1 MAINL
6 ETPVVT
12 PSTTSVTYGEVWLSR
27 MDIQAFDANQPVR
40 INAVLSPART
50 LADGSKELNH
60 AADIHI
66 NIEDFFAEASAEDI
80 SIMVSLI
87 MKLKERARV

>member
-1 MAINL
+1 
-6 ETPVVT
+6 
-12 PSTTSVTYGEVWLSR
+12 
-27 MDIQAFDANQPVR
+27 
-40 INAVLSPART
+40 

-60 AADIHI
+60 SNDIHI

-87 MKLKERARV
+87 MKLKARARV